1 MTSFVI
7 RTEDEEDLG
16 FILFAAHDGEWP
28 PAGENE
34 CIFNGAPYDPSLM
47 DDPRGRFVMEQK
59 GREWVAVV
67 DYTDTEMTLR
77 MNLNAGWVFEL
88 RSNGSG
94 NNWTAVRDGETI
106 RGTGL
111 FL

>member
-1 MTSFVI
+1 MSIF
-7 RTEDEEDLG
+7 
-16 FILFAAHDGEWP
+16 FI
-28 PAGENE
+28 
-34 CIFNGAPYDPSLM
+34 GAPCDPSLL

-77 MNLNAGWVFEL
+77 MNLGAGWVFEL

-94 NNWTAVRDGETI
+94 NSWTAVRDGETI

-111 FL
+111 LL